1 MKDQFQHNFFS
12 RIFGFSKFVA
22 GADSQRL
29 IIMIQ
34 TVNDKI
40 IRRPLGHKNIHIKVG
55 HQKMKKKKEERK
67 DITYHIAFDNKSVY
81 CIAWELKMPP
91 STQRDK
97 LLAEGEFFWL
107 SNYVFTRNLMRLL
120 FLESIKIQESKAQK

>member
-1 MKDQFQHNFFS
+1 
-12 RIFGFSKFVA
+12 
-22 GADSQRL
+22 
-29 IIMIQ
+29 MIQ

-40 IRRPLGHKNIHIKVG
+40 IRRPLGHKKIHINVG
-55 HQKMKKKKEERK
+55 SQKMKKKKEERK

-97 LLAEGEFFWL
+97 LLSEGEFFW
-107 SNYVFTRNLMRLL
+107 FTRNLMKLL
-120 FLESIKIQESKAQK
+120 VSESIKIQESKAQK

>member
-1 MKDQFQHNFFS
+1 
-12 RIFGFSKFVA
+12 
-22 GADSQRL
+22 
-29 IIMIQ
+29 
-34 TVNDKI
+34 
-40 IRRPLGHKNIHIKVG
+40 
-55 HQKMKKKKEERK
+55 MKKKKEERK

-107 SNYVFTRNLMRLL
+107 SNYVFTRNLMKLL
-120 FLESIKIQESKAQK
+120 FLESIKIQSRKMRMLLQK